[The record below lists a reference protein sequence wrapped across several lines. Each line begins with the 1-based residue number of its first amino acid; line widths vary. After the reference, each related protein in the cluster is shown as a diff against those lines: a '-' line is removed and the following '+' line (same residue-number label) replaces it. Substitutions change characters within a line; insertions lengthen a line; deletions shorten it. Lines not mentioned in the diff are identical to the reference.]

1 MILLMEN
8 TEKHNPYWP
17 QISDHSCR
25 IQLIGGSACGKTT
38 SLTNPISHQPHTD
51 QTCYMLRI
59 HMEQNINC

>member
-25 IQLIGGSACGKTT
+25 ILIIGGSASGKTT
-38 SLTNPISHQPHTD
+38 SLTNPRSHQPHTD

-59 HMEQNINC
+59 HMEQNVNC